1 MAFQLIRRLG
11 GSDEGASLVELLIVL
26 GLLVLLAAM
35 SVPLSASSIDATRAR
50 HAAGFMAGA
59 FRAARQQAVMRGSA
73 VGLVFDRSG
82 ASWTY
87 RLCVDGNRNGL
98 RRAEIA
104 SLIDP
109 CPGAAVRVDQR
120 FAGTAID
127 VDPSLAGPGGEPGS
141 PDAVRF
147 GSADLVT
154 FSPTGG
160 ATAGTLF
167 IRSARNVHYA
177 VRVAG
182 VTGRSRLLF
191 YDAPAAVWRPT

>member
-1 MAFQLIRRLG
+1 MAVQIIRRHDVNDHG
-11 GSDEGASLVELLIVL
+11 TSLVELLIAL
-26 GLLVLLAAM
+26 GLVVLLAAM
-35 SVPLSASSIDATRAR
+35 SVPLSASAIDATRAR

-59 FRAARQQAVMRGSA
+59 FRAARQQAVMRGAA
-73 VGLVFDRSG
+73 VGLVFDRVG
-82 ASWTY
+82 EQWAY

-109 CPGAAVRVDQR
+109 CPGDALRMDQR
-120 FAGTAID
+120 FAGTTIG
-127 VDPSLAGPGGEPGS
+127 VDPTLIGPGGEPGS

-147 GSADLVT
+147 GPGDLVT
-154 FSPTGG
+154 FSPTGT

-167 IRSARNVHYA
+167 VRSARNVHYA

-191 YDAPAAVWRPT
+191 YDAPAAIWRQT